1 MTLGKVL
8 LTACTL
14 SIIYSCS
21 NNCNEESIGLGD
33 YGFHLSYR
41 HVPTDTLQAL
51 GNDYSPNVIDT
62 ACADLR
68 IRVMSSLKDAVG
80 YKTPQH
86 YYLNGVKTIER
97 EITSFLDPKGDKYNG
112 MMPIPV
118 SYTTEGCKSINII
131 LYNKDDN
138 YISNITED
146 ARFYYVNDPYD
157 RSEDGCNI
165 IISADR
171 ILVGKIEPGTTIK
184 EYLSFHPMVF
194 AEAHFIFPNLK
205 KDTFTEGNYVII
217 DIELINGRKL
227 TTCST
232 NRSRF

>member
-118 SYTTEGCKSINII
+118 SYTTDIDKLESVLEK
-131 LYNKDDN
+131 LKPE
-138 YISNITED
+138 ISKIENVKKEAELLGVTKM
-146 ARFYYVNDPYD
+146 
-157 RSEDGCNI
+157 
-165 IISADR
+165 ADR
-171 ILVGKIEPGTTIK
+171 
-184 EYLSFHPMVF
+184 
-194 AEAHFIFPNLK
+194 
-205 KDTFTEGNYVII
+205 D
-217 DIELINGRKL
+217 RK
-227 TTCST
+227 SVV
-232 NRSRF
+232 